1 MKYKFFILLL
11 AFVLLMTGC
20 SNEDK
25 CIKSH
30 KETQMCVMYHT
41 FPNSNAGVRMVPF
54 FYPCEKE
61 ICDLYESEVAGD
73 E

>member
-1 MKYKFFILLL
+1 MKYKIFVSLLTFLLL
-11 AFVLLMTGC
+11 LTGC
-20 SNEDK
+20 SNDK

-30 KETQMCVMYHT
+30 KETQICVMYQF
-41 FPNSNAGVRMVPF
+41 FPNSNGGVRMVPF

-61 ICDLYESEVAGD
+61 VCDLYESEVTD